1 MKANIRVCTHSKSQ
15 KKKKKVSVWRNQQMH
30 SDTVTYICTDDEN
43 FEHIYTHKHTPWLP
57 PVPPPLQIKQL
68 IKPSSNASI
77 CSSTSSLLFC
87 YKTPKYMKKKKKDTL
102 KSCIHEDC
110 PAISRLSAHAQQK
123 ICVRQTHMY
132 THIHIHRLQHER
144 IKTHSPWSPQDQ
156 WQDGLDLVLLSLV
169 SFPFLFSAP
178 SVSLQTSSV
187 SPQQEGEKKK
197 KKHLASSWISAAS
210 PASLPP
216 CLSSPSPLLQWSP
229 PATPHHHNLHGEA
242 HLPSPPLPSLID
254 AQCVH

>member
-1 MKANIRVCTHSKSQ
+1 M
-15 KKKKKVSVWRNQQMH
+15 WRNQQMH

-197 KKHLASSWISAAS
+197 KNTWRLHEYPRLHQL
-210 PASLPP
+210 PSLPV
-216 CLSSPSPLLQWSP
+216 SPLPLPCFSGLPQP
-229 PATPHHHNLHGEA
+229 PPTTTTSMEKPI
-242 HLPSPPLPSLID
+242 SPPLLSPPL
-254 AQCVH
+254 